1 MISVRPPQ
9 AGKHEKGCRPL
20 KYPVLLSEPISPIGI
35 GILESAARVLIGPSP
50 SDSDLMPLIVSADA
64 LLIRSTSLSRSVME
78 AGKTLKVIGRHGIGI
93 DNIDVAAAT
102 SLGIQVVNAPG
113 ANTNAVAEHALRAI
127 MHCAKNFNSAEKAP
141 REGRFAVSASLPGLV
156 QKMGYNTL
164 ELKAKT
170 LGLVRFGRIAR
181 RLAEL
186 AHSLQMDIKAYD
198 PLVDDGVFQAHAVRR
213 MRTLEETIR
222 ETDFVLLH
230 VSHMKETHHLVGETQ
245 LALMKKAAFLINTSR
260 GGIVDEAALFRAQGK
275 EHRGGGAGRLREGA
289 AASGFALLRTRE
301 RDGGPPH
308 GGHDGPGARQ
318 HGRGRLPGDPGGR

>member
-1 MISVRPPQ
+1 
-9 AGKHEKGCRPL
+9 
-20 KYPVLLSEPISPIGI
+20 
-35 GILESAARVLIGPSP
+35 
-50 SDSDLMPLIVSADA
+50 
-64 LLIRSTSLSRSVME
+64 
-78 AGKTLKVIGRHGIGI
+78 
-93 DNIDVAAAT
+93 
-102 SLGIQVVNAPG
+102 
-113 ANTNAVAEHALRAI
+113 
-127 MHCAKNFNSAEKAP
+127 
-141 REGRFAVSASLPGLV
+141 
-156 QKMGYNTL
+156 
-164 ELKAKT
+164 
-170 LGLVRFGRIAR
+170 
-181 RLAEL
+181 
-186 AHSLQMDIKAYD
+186 
-198 PLVDDGVFQAHAVRR
+198 